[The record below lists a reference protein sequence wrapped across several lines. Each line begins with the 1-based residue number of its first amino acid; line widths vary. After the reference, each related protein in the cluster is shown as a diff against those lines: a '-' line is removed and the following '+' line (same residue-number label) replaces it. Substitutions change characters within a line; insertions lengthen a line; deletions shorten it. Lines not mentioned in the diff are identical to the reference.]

1 MEWIINKIH
10 NIFQKNIAK
19 MTLKV
24 IILNNSLFKNWLWS
38 INIIKGILKSRESF
52 QLYVYY
58 LDEQSDN
65 YFTIKSNFS
74 TN

>member
-10 NIFQKNIAK
+10 NIFQNNIAK